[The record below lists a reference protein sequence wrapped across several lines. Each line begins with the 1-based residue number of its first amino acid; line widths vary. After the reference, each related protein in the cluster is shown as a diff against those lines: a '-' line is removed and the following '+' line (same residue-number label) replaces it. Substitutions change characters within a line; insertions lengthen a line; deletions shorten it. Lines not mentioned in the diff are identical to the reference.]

1 VQRHRVAGPG
11 TPHLSMAETLTTVAA
26 GQDMLT
32 ARRTYPVLRKAAAA
46 IVLARLFL
54 TVEAETQLVLGS

>member
-1 VQRHRVAGPG
+1 
-11 TPHLSMAETLTTVAA
+11 MAETLTTVAA